1 MARVAAMERGS
12 TLKAKWAES
21 RVESESESRVVE
33 EERRGREEK
42 RRNGLEEER
51 IHFGKDDPGKERRRR
66 RRRRGKRRGKR
77 SWSVCLSFLQG
88 SRKRIERKV
97 TVSHDELGIPGPLFA
112 LIWFYSL
119 LLSLYLFL

>member
-1 MARVAAMERGS
+1 MVTHLVPVARVAAMERGS

-66 RRRRGKRRGKR
+66 REEEEREGEREV
-77 SWSVCLSFLQG
+77 VCLSFLQG
-88 SRKRIERKV
+88 SRKRIERK
-97 TVSHDELGIPGPLFA
+97 
-112 LIWFYSL
+112 
-119 LLSLYLFL
+119 